1 MDPQLLATSSAAT
14 PRLRAHPADDDND
27 DDFDED
33 ISDPDLAALS
43 LEEQDNAMQLL
54 GVFMTQ
60 IDTAD
65 SVTDGD
71 ADLDLLEALDEI
83 PPNFDETDP
92 IHSHA
97 KGFIEYF
104 SRINIIKNQI
114 AAKLSDAA
122 FQERYS

>member
-1 MDPQLLATSSAAT
+1 
-14 PRLRAHPADDDND
+14 LRAHPADDDND